1 MKKYYIILL
10 IIILVFS
17 LFLTSCGKKK
27 SATEGKTQI
36 IFWHALGG
44 PLGDALTTMVADFN
58 KTHPDIEVKLISNG
72 NYQALNQKLMASIQA
87 NQQPDISQAFETWTA
102 SLIKGKVIIPMSE
115 FIQNDPE
122 FKDKTLADFYPVFI
136 KSNTFGDTLWSF
148 PFNKSVRVMFYN
160 KDMFVQNGL
169 DPTHAPKDW
178 NEFRTDCKKL
188 TKTVKIG
195 GKNVLVHGSNFNI
208 SAWQF
213 ENLLLQA
220 GGEMVTPDGKKAAFN
235 SKYGLEALQFISDLL
250 NKDKSVYLSSGFDG
264 QNDFT
269 ASKVGMYEGSSVS
282 LAHMK
287 GTKINFNMGFGPI
300 PVNRTSRSVISGTN
314 VVIFKKDDKKREQA
328 AWEFVKWFTD
338 TEQTAKWSA
347 LTNYMPLRK
356 SAMQTTTM
364 KDLLASNPQYVGV
377 YAQLDNALSEPQSA
391 AWFDTRKDLE
401 ENVLEKVIRQTTSP
415 KKALDAAALKFD
427 EKMKMEK

>member
-27 SATEGKTQI
+27 GGSEGKTQI

-44 PLGDALTTMVADFN
+44 PLGDALNTLVTEFN
-58 KTHPDIEVKLISNG
+58 KTHSDIEVKLISCG

-102 SLIKGKVIIPMSE
+102 SLIKGRVLIPMSD
-115 FIQNDPE
+115 FIQKDSKIE
-122 FKDKTLADFYPVFI
+122 DKTLADFYPVFI

-148 PFNKSVRVMFYN
+148 PFNKSVRVLFYN

-169 DPTHAPKDW
+169 DPTHVPKDW
-178 NEFRTDCKKL
+178 TEFRADCKKL
-188 TKTVKIG
+188 TIDKNKD
-195 GKNVLVHGSNFNI
+195 GKPETFGSNFNI

-220 GGEMVTPDGKKAAFN
+220 GGELVTPDGKKADFN
-235 SKYGLEALQFISDLL
+235 SKYGIEALQFISDLL
-250 NKDKSVYLSSGFDG
+250 NKDKTVYLSSGFDG

-300 PVNRTSRSVISGTN
+300 PTYRTNKSVISGTN
-314 VVIFKKDDKKREQA
+314 VVIFKKNDPKREQA

-364 KDLLASNPQYVGV
+364 KDLMASNPQYVGV

-401 ENVLEKVIRQTTSP
+401 ENVLEKVIRQTISP
-415 KKALDAAALKFD
+415 KKALDAAALRFD
-427 EKMKMEK
+427 EKMKKEQ

>member
-1 MKKYYIILL
+1 MKKYYIVLL
-10 IIILVFS
+10 IIILLFS
-17 LFLTSCGKKK
+17 MLLTSCGKKK

-44 PLGDALTTMVADFN
+44 PLGDALTTLVADFN
-58 KTHPDIEVKLISNG
+58 KTHPDIEVKLISVG

-102 SLIKGKVIIPMSE
+102 SLIQGKVIIPMSD
-115 FIQNDPE
+115 FIQKDPK
-122 FKDKTLADFYPVFI
+122 FQDKTLTDFYPVFI

-148 PFNKSVRVMFYN
+148 PFNKSVRVLFYN

-169 DPTHAPKDW
+169 DPTHVPADW
-178 NEFRTDCKKL
+178 NEFRADCKKL
-188 TKTVKIG
+188 TIDKNKD
-195 GKNVLVHGSNFNI
+195 GKPESYGSNFNI

-220 GGEMVTPDGKKAAFN
+220 GGEMVTPDNQKAAFN
-235 SKYGLEALQFISDLL
+235 SKYGIEALQFISDLL
-250 NKDKSVYLSSGFDG
+250 NKDKTVYLSSGFDG

-300 PVNRTSRSVISGTN
+300 PISRTPKSVISGTN
-314 VVIFKKDDKKREQA
+314 VVIFKKDAKREQA

-338 TEQTAKWSA
+338 TEQTAKWST

-356 SAMQTTTM
+356 SAMTTKTM
-364 KDLLASNPQYVGV
+364 KDLMASNPQYVGV

-401 ENVLEKVIRQTTSP
+401 ENVLEKVIRQTISP
-415 KKALDAAALKFD
+415 KKALDGAAARFNENMKK
-427 EKMKMEK
+427 EK